1 MRERRVVITGMGCVT
16 PLGEDVDAV
25 WSKLLGGASAIG
37 PVTLFDASTFAT
49 NFAAEV
55 RGFDLRAVIG
65 EEASRH
71 ERAGRSTHFALGAA
85 ARAWAQAGLGP
96 GAGSAPEGVDP
107 RRVGAY
113 LGAGEGPPDFE
124 NFSAA
129 NIAGWDEAAR
139 AVDGKAWARVAYERL
154 SKARELEQE
163 PNMTVGRVAGAFGCR
178 GPSFNCMTA
187 CAASTQAVGEA
198 SEQIRRGD
206 ADVMLAGG
214 AHSMIHPL
222 GMTGFIRLTAMSTR
236 RDDPAS
242 ASRPF
247 DATRDGF
254 VMGEGA
260 GIVVLEELEH
270 ALARGATPL
279 AEIAGYGA
287 SADAFRITDIQ
298 PEGKGATSA
307 MRQACLQ
314 AGIDPTRPDDKG
326 RAPVQYVNAHG
337 TGTQENDK
345 IETAA
350 VRATFGEMADKLLF
364 GSVKSMLGHLIQAAG
379 AVELITCVKAIQTGM
394 VPPTLNLKN
403 PDPRCDLDH
412 VAGEAR
418 DLNPSGGVDVCLS
431 NSFGFGGQNN
441 TVCVRR
447 YEG

>member
-1 MRERRVVITGMGCVT
+1 MSERRVVITGMGWVT
-16 PLGEDVDAV
+16 PLGEGVDDV
-25 WSKLLGGASAIG
+25 WSRLVAGTSAIG
-37 PVTLFDASTFAT
+37 PVTLYDAQTFAT

-55 RGFDLRAVIG
+55 RDFDLERVIG
-65 EEASRH
+65 DEAARH

-85 ARAWAQAGLGP
+85 ARAWAQAGLGE
-96 GAGSAPEGVDP
+96 GAGHQPEGVDP
-107 RRVGAY
+107 RRIGVY

-129 NIAGWDEAAR
+129 NIAAWDDAKR
-139 AVDGKAWARVAYERL
+139 DVDGGAWARVAYERL
-154 SKARELEQE
+154 CKARELEQE
-163 PNMTVGRVAGAFGCR
+163 PNMTLGRLARAFGIR
-178 GPSFNCMTA
+178 GPAFNCMTA

-236 RDDPAS
+236 RDDPAT

-260 GIVVLEELEH
+260 GIVVIEELEH
-270 ALARGATPL
+270 ALKRGATPL

-298 PEGKGATSA
+298 PEGKGAASA
-307 MRQACLQ
+307 MRQACAQ
-314 AGIDPTRPDDKG
+314 AGIDPTRPDEAG
-326 RAPVQYVNAHG
+326 RSPVQYVNAHG

-350 VRATFGEMADKLLF
+350 VRAAFGEMADKLLF

-379 AVELITCVKAIQTGM
+379 AVELITCVKAIQTGV
-394 VPPTLNLKN
+394 VPPTMNLNN

-412 VAGEAR
+412 VAGQAR
-418 DLNPSGGVDVCLS
+418 DLNASGGVDVCLS

-447 YEG
+447 I